1 MFRPEGYSGPIMIEV
16 DRIDQRPASEVRAAS
31 DGARIEIYRECLDDL
46 PPILVVA
53 DADDRHWCADG
64 FHRLAGYR
72 LTGKTKVPCLVK
84 GGTYIDAYKDACHAN
99 DAHGI
104 PTTNADK
111 RRRVELALTHP
122 VMSKWSTRAIA
133 DACGVSHDTVRRLD
147 LRCQVDDSSTLIGK
161 DGKQYPAKPK
171 PKAPRNE
178 PFTCGDCGEEFSSE
192 VWHCNQCDQHFGK
205 DVHSCPNCVHSSEPA
220 ADPGVI
226 VEPEAAEAKRAINE
240 AFEPKEVE
248 TPAPFDRTA
257 AFRVVRAFL
266 RDEVDHW
273 PAEDRHSFAFKLRA
287 LADEYCREF
296 GVTIEEVNRGA

>member
-1 MFRPEGYSGPIMIEV
+1 MISQLIRLKFLRPFPST
-16 DRIDQRPASEVRAAS
+16 Q
-31 DGARIEIYRECLDDL
+31 
-46 PPILVVA
+46 
-53 DADDRHWCADG
+53 
-64 FHRLAGYR
+64 
-72 LTGKTKVPCLVK
+72 
-84 GGTYIDAYKDACHAN
+84 
-99 DAHGI
+99 
-104 PTTNADK
+104 

-122 VMSKWSTRAIA
+122 VMSKWSQGAIA
-133 DACGVSHDTVRRLD
+133 EACGVSQQMVSKLDTRAGHNGSD
-147 LRCQVDDSSTLIGK
+147 LKTTGK

-171 PKAPRNE
+171 PKAPRND

-226 VEPEAAEAKRAINE
+226 VEPEAAEAKRAIND